1 MSKKYAIGVDYGT
14 QSGRAVLVDLAD
26 GTEVADH
33 VTPYPHHVIDEILP
47 GTGKNWNMTGRSSI
61 RQTTLKY

>member
-1 MSKKYAIGVDYGT
+1 MTKKYAIGIDYGT

-33 VTPYPHHVIDEILP
+33 VVPYPHEVIDEQLPSSWSRIGRFSIL
-47 GTGKNWNMTGRSSI
+47 R
-61 RQTTLKY
+61 TT